1 MSTEN
6 FTDPS
11 MDGEQQSGRKMFDIS
26 QEQRTETRFD
36 VSIYS
41 NEASLSCLTFSSFSS
56 SGAIHAIQYF

>member
-11 MDGEQQSGRKMFDIS
+11 IDGEQQSGRKMFDIS

-36 VSIYS
+36 VS
-41 NEASLSCLTFSSFSS
+41 
-56 SGAIHAIQYF
+56 H